1 METAVEIPW
10 TWLGIRATGITAWGL
25 LTAVVLWG
33 LLLRTRLLGTSIKPP
48 VLLGMHRWLGAL
60 ALGFLFAH
68 LALLV
73 VDPVVAFTIPQ
84 LLIPGI
90 APWEP
95 FAVSLGV
102 VAMWLL
108 IPVSVVGRIR
118 QRLGKSGAKI
128 FARTHLIAYSA
139 WPLAT
144 AHYVLAGTDALADWS
159 IGLLVTASALLIF
172 GLLARGFVPAPR
184 PSRPTPAPT
193 PRSTA
198 DPMRDAAEETV
209 VPVTDASHVPAPAPG
224 QGVVVG
230 S

>member
-33 LLLRTRLLGTSIKPP
+33 LFLRTRLLGTSIKPP

-102 VAMWLL
+102 VAMWLM

-159 IGLLVTASALLIF
+159 IGLLITASALLIF

-209 VPVTDASHVPAPAPG
+209 VPLTDASHVPAPAPG

>member
-10 TWLGIRATGITAWGL
+10 TWLGIRATGVTAWGL

-33 LLLRTRLLGTSIKPP
+33 LLLRTRLLGTSVKPP

-60 ALGFLFAH
+60 ALGFLAAH
-68 LALLV
+68 LVLLTV
-73 VDPVVAFTIPQ
+73 GPAVAFTIPQ
-84 LLIPGI
+84 LFIPGI

-95 FAVSLGV
+95 FAVALGV
-102 VAMWLL
+102 VAMWLM

-118 QRLGKSGAKI
+118 QRLGKSGAKV

-144 AHYVLAGTDALADWS
+144 AHYVLAGTDALPDWS
-159 IGLLVTASALLIF
+159 IGFLVTASALLIF
-172 GLLARGFVPAPR
+172 ALLARGFVPAPR
-184 PSRPTPAPT
+184 PSRPTPAPP

-198 DPMRDAAEETV
+198 VPMRHAAEETV
-209 VPVTDASHVPAPAPG
+209 VPLTDASHVPAPAPG

>member
-102 VAMWLL
+102 VAMWLM

-118 QRLGKSGAKI
+118 QRLGKGGAKI

>member
-102 VAMWLL
+102 VAMWLM

-159 IGLLVTASALLIF
+159 IGLLITASALLIF

>member
-102 VAMWLL
+102 VAMWLM

>member
-33 LLLRTRLLGTSIKPP
+33 LLLRTRLLGASLKPP

-95 FAVSLGV
+95 LAVSLGV
-102 VAMWLL
+102 VAMWLM

-118 QRLGKSGAKI
+118 QRLGKGGAKI

-159 IGLLVTASALLIF
+159 IAMLIGASALLVF
-172 GLLARGFVPAPR
+172 GLLARGFVPNPR
-184 PSRPTPAPT
+184 PTRQT
-193 PRSTA
+193 PRSKPDLVTA
-198 DPMRDAAEETV
+198 PQE
-209 VPVTDASHVPAPAPG
+209 PG
-224 QGVVVG
+224 SVQSESVVVG